1 MANSDKDIL
10 ITPGK
15 DTSNLPEI
23 NFVGLDN
30 APIKLRV
37 LDDNTLSFEG
47 SSGQLFSINNNLT
60 VGTIFS
66 VNDVSGIPAIET
78 VAEGLNY
85 LSPYYG
91 NTIIGPGS
99 KTLTNID
106 SSDAPLV
113 IGRTQNTTRY
123 DLEVRSNHGL
133 TNGNYG
139 GITFKQQ
146 ADGAVSLSS
155 IRLEYTNSGH
165 PHIGFYT
172 RSGNAEVRR
181 MHINGNNDGR
191 DGNVGIGAIE
201 PGGAYNQTPARL
213 TINATGSHSGYN
225 ALMLTNSTATNTDK
239 GASIT
244 GAPYNFSNPPWVGY
258 GQWATSNENIVY
270 LGGGGWGETAE
281 ATILRFYSGSGQGIS
296 ARATH
301 RWTLNS
307 SGHLVPTADNSY
319 NLGDSSNR
327 IATIFPRSIDFTF
340 NTSSGNFG
348 GPNSIRGLD
357 RFVSVNTAQS
367 FVTDMY
373 GQWPQKH
380 VGRFQFRGFTAGGQL
395 GGQYLHIK
403 FNQPMSSNMMFFRA
417 EGYLYGSRNIWARAG
432 CYPYGPSNSILNIH
446 INNSGFSTLEAMY
459 RSSDNFLVLRF
470 NRQSTGYSEGVFDL
484 WVSGHG
490 NSSYAGID
498 ITAVGYTD
506 STEFF

>member
-66 VNDVSGIPAIET
+66 VNDVSGIPAMET

-106 SSDAPLV
+106 SSDAPLI

-123 DLEVRSNHGL
+123 DLEVRSNHGVSD
-133 TNGNYG
+133 GNYG

-146 ADGAVSLSS
+146 ADGAVTLGS
-155 IRLEYTNSGH
+155 IRLEYNNAGH

-181 MHINGNNDGR
+181 LHISAGNTGN
-191 DGNVGIGAIE
+191 DGNVGIGSIE
-201 PGGAYNQTPARL
+201 PGSAYSQTPGKL
-213 TINATGSHSGYN
+213 TINSSGTHSAYN
-225 ALMLTNSTATNTDK
+225 ALMLTNSTNNNSNK
-239 GASIT
+239 GAAIT
-244 GAPYNFSNPPWVGY
+244 GAPYNFSNPPWTGF
-258 GQWATSNENIVY
+258 GLWSTNTENIVY
-270 LGGGGWGETAE
+270 LGGGGWGNSAE
-281 ATILRFYSGSGQGIS
+281 ATVLRFYSGSGQGDS
-296 ARATH
+296 ARAGH

-307 SGHLVPTADNSY
+307 SGHFVPTGDNSF

-327 IATIFPRSIDFTF
+327 IATVFPRSINFTY
-340 NTSSGNFG
+340 NTSSGNTG
-348 GPNSIRGLD
+348 GANSIRGTD
-357 RFVSVNTAQS
+357 RYVSVSTAQS
-367 FVTDMY
+367 YSTYMY

-380 VGRFQFRGFTAGGQL
+380 IGRFQFRGFTAGGQL

-417 EGYLYGSRNIWARAG
+417 EGYLYNNRNIWARAG

-459 RSSDNFLVLRF
+459 RSSDGFLVLRF
-470 NRQSTGYSEGVFDL
+470 NRNSTGYSEGVFDL
-484 WVSGHG
+484 WLSGHG
-490 NSSYAGID
+490 DGSYSGRD
-498 ITAVGYTD
+498 ILAVGYTD
-506 STEFF
+506 STSFF